1 MILAAGASER
11 LGEPKA
17 LCRIGETTV
26 LERLLAAGIQECD
39 GPPLL
44 LVGAHADRI
53 AAHAPR
59 AVELARH
66 GEWRRGR
73 TSTLKLARRLRP
85 GRDLLIAP
93 VDVPLVGR
101 AVFGALVEAWLAA
114 GSPAS
119 GFLAPKFAGPDG
131 TATVGDFGE
140 SAGANVPPAGTTPR
154 HGHPVILGRA
164 LALELESVSDATP
177 LARLRDRAA
186 LRFDVEVR
194 DRHVLDDL
202 DTPAD
207 LERLRRD
214 ADISAQV

>member
-1 MILAAGASER
+1 MRPALVILAAGASER

-17 LCRIGETTV
+17 LCRIGAATV
-26 LERLLAAGIQECD
+26 LERLLAAGVEECD

-44 LVGAHADRI
+44 LVGAHADEI
-53 AAHAPR
+53 AAHAPSV
-59 AVELARH
+59 VELARH

-101 AVFGALVEAWLAA
+101 AVFRALVEAWRAA
-114 GSPAS
+114 GSPAA
-119 GFLAPKFAGPDG
+119 GFLAPRLADRALPSRSDG
-131 TATVGDFGE
+131 AD
-140 SAGANVPPAGTTPR
+140 VPPVGTKAR
-154 HGHPVILGRA
+154 HGHPVVLGRA
-164 LALELESVSDATP
+164 LALELESVSDSTP

-186 LRFDVEVR
+186 PRFDVEVR
-194 DRHVLDDL
+194 DEHVLDDL

-207 LERLRRD
+207 LDRLRRA
-214 ADISAQV
+214 ADKPAQV